1 MRRKCKHIT
10 VSVTEEQYHRTRLL
24 AAEFDTTVTA
34 LVAYLLDRLPDALR
48 RARYP
53 KSPEKNSDTPSENQK
68 NRTQTVQPS
77 NMQ

>member
-10 VSVTEEQYHRTRLL
+10 VAVTEEQYHRTRLL
-24 AAEFDTTVTA
+24 AAEFDTTVTS

-53 KSPEKNSDTPSENQK
+53 KSQAANSSSPTESPQ
-68 NRTQTVQPS
+68 NRTQTVQPP
-77 NMQ
+77 NAL

>member
-1 MRRKCKHIT
+1 MRKKCKHIT

-24 AAEFDTTVTA
+24 AAEFDTTVTS

-53 KSPEKNSDTPSENQK
+53 KSQPAASPLPTEIKQK
-68 NRTQTVQPS
+68 TY
-77 NMQ
+77 

>member
-10 VSVTEEQYHRTRLL
+10 VALNEEQYHRTRLL
-24 AAEFDTTVTA
+24 APEFDTTVTA

-53 KSPEKNSDTPSENQK
+53 KSPAKNSDTPTENQK
-68 NRTQTVQPS
+68 ICTQTVQPS
-77 NMQ
+77 NP